1 METAAHYK
9 EGFSEKG
16 DRRVMLLEVQDLTRH
31 FGGLS
36 AVNHMNFCVESGEI
50 VGLIG
55 PNGAGKTTVFNL
67 ISGVLQPDGGRI
79 LFRGEDISSLKPY
92 KIAKKGISRT
102 FQLTNLFE
110 QLSVIQNILVGCHLR
125 VQMGFLKKLMSGSSV
140 GGRDNEI
147 LKTALGIV
155 DFMGLSSMVNETAE
169 NLPVGHQ
176 RSLSIAMALAAD
188 PELLL
193 LDEPFIGMT
202 IEELNVMMNRINGLV
217 EQGITILL
225 VEHNMKAVMNL
236 CHRIVVM
243 DQGRK
248 LTEGLPEEV
257 KRDKDVITAYLGE
270 V

>member
-1 METAAHYK
+1 MT
-9 EGFSEKG
+9 
-16 DRRVMLLEVQDLTRH
+16 LLEVQNLTRH

-36 AVNHMNFCVESGEI
+36 AVNHMNFYVDSGEI

-67 ISGVLQPDGGRI
+67 ISGVLQPDGGKI
-79 LFRGEDISSLKPY
+79 LFKGEDISSLKPFE
-92 KIAKKGISRT
+92 IAKRGISRT

-110 QLSVIQNILVGCHLR
+110 QLSVIQNVLMGCHLR
-125 VQMGFLKKLMSGSSV
+125 VRMSFFRKLMSGSSI
-140 GGRDNEI
+140 GGRDNSI

-155 DFMGLSSMVNETAE
+155 DFMGLSSMANETAE

-176 RSLSIAMALAAD
+176 RSLSVAMAIATD

-193 LDEPFIGMT
+193 LDEPFTGMT
-202 IEELNVMMNRINGLV
+202 MEELAVMMDRINGLV
-217 EQGITILL
+217 EQGVTILL

-243 DQGRK
+243 DQGGK

-270 V
+270 A